1 MTNRR
6 LKEIDYMRVIACIA
20 VVMIHITAMG
30 VTGYVGGSIHSKTV
44 IFLNRSMQYA
54 TTLFIFLSGMTCYG
68 SFEKYKGKFSL
79 FIVKRLKTII
89 YPYVVIC
96 LVYYSTYVYM
106 GYYAFDPVF
115 LIKGILTGTLC
126 YHLYFIIILVQMYL
140 LIPVFYKLFEVFSD
154 EFILAVVLAINIMTL
169 RVSFPLSDRV
179 FFKYMFF
186 FAAGIYVLKNYSN
199 ILKILKRKYVKWL
212 SLLIF
217 VATSLVYSYLFVVN
231 SSNLIYAWFFHCV
244 LAIPFLYVI
253 GLFMVKGMK
262 RFYQQINILGKSS
275 YYIYLI
281 HPLFLSFF
289 VMVIEKSAVTSLT
302 VKLLL
307 YTVSVLLT
315 SIVLSVGYVMLK
327 DRNRRSDKLKKKIS
341 A

>member
-6 LKEIDYMRVIACIA
+6 LKELDYMRVVACIA
-20 VVMIHITAMG
+20 VVMIHITAIG

-68 SFEKYKGKFSL
+68 SFEKLKGDFSL
-79 FIVKRLKTII
+79 FLRKRLATIL
-89 YPYVVIC
+89 YPYVAIC
-96 LVYYSTYVYM
+96 LVYYSVYVYM

-140 LIPVFYKLFEVFSD
+140 LIPVFCKLFEVFSD

-169 RVSFPLSDRV
+169 RASFPLSDRV

-186 FAAGIYVLKNYSN
+186 FAAGIYVLRNYNN
-199 ILKILKRKYVKWL
+199 IIELLKRNHIKWL

-217 VATSLVYSYLFVVN
+217 VTTSLMYSYLYIVN

-244 LAIPFLYVI
+244 LAIPFLYLT
-253 GLFMVKGMK
+253 GLFMVKRMK
-262 RFYQQINILGKSS
+262 RFHNQINILGKSS

-281 HPLFLSFF
+281 HPLFLSLF
-289 VMVIEKSAVTSLT
+289 VMIIEKTAIVSLT
-302 VKLLL
+302 AKLLL
-307 YTVSVLLT
+307 YSVSVLTT
-315 SIVLSVGYVMLK
+315 SIVLSVVYVMFK
-327 DRNRRSDKLKKKIS
+327 DRNRRMAKLKKKIS